1 MPRPAPQHPTDRE
14 LEILKILWQQQPCEL
29 GKITAAIREYR
40 DVATTTIATT
50 LKVMMD
56 KKLVRRRKTDRGY
69 VWSAI
74 QKEEDTT
81 GNMLQKLLDMAFDGS
96 TERLVSQLFDGGHVG
111 TEEMQQIE
119 ALLRSYRAARSK
131 DDPQE
136 RREKS

>member
-29 GKITAAIREYR
+29 GKITSAIREYR

-50 LKVMMD
+50 LKVMME

-74 QKEEDTT
+74 PKEEDTT

-111 TEEMQQIE
+111 TQEMQQIE
-119 ALLRSYRAARSK
+119 ALLNAYRAARPG
-131 DDPQE
+131 DDSPKE
-136 RREKS
+136 ESSS